1 MDTFIPP
8 TEGQA
13 LAQIRREGHD
23 MFFAWYLAQQRVR
36 IFGAVLTR
44 DAVRPWAE
52 PILNAMTRVLARG

>member
-23 MFFAWYLAQQRVR
+23 MFFGWYLAHQRVR
-36 IFGAVLTR
+36 IVGAVFMR

-52 PILNAMTRVLARG
+52 PILNVMTRALTRG